1 MMESMIAQ
9 SLKGLKVIE
18 LGNFVAAPYCGK
30 LFADFDA
37 EVIKIEQPGTG
48 DEARRRGPFPGDVPH
63 LEKSGTFL
71 YLNSNKLSITLN
83 LETSDGRDIFR
94 ELIADA
100 DILIEDRPPG
110 EMKRLGL
117 DYESL
122 RKLNPGLIM
131 TSITPFGQDGPYRDY
146 KAYHLNLYHASG
158 QSYLLPMFA
167 INLDVP
173 PVQGPGF
180 LGEYDGGMAG
190 AIATLAA
197 LIWRGSGGTGQHI
210 DISKQHAMFQLER
223 SQLRRFIDDGT
234 NPNRTGKG
242 RLLESLVE
250 CRDGYCVVILSSQS
264 QWEGLFEAMGRP
276 EWGAKE
282 PFNTQA
288 GRSAHYPELRERL
301 NAWSKTLTTD
311 ELFHRVQKNGSA
323 CAPIQTVEQIF
334 NSDQYRSRDY
344 FEEIEHPLAGRY
356 EYPGN
361 PFRLS
366 NVTRRDKRPAP
377 LLGQHNQDIY
387 CGRVGHSQADLVKL
401 AQAGVI

>member
-1 MMESMIAQ
+1 MAEKPSGNIRVVELCSFIA
-9 SLKGLKVIE
+9 G
-18 LGNFVAAPYCGK
+18 PYCGK
-30 LFADFDA
+30 LFSDFDA
-37 EVIKIEQPGTG
+37 EVIKIEQPGIG
-48 DEARRRGPFPGDVPH
+48 DEARRRGPCPGDVPH
-63 LEKSGTFL
+63 PEKSGTFL
-71 YLNSNKLSITLN
+71 YLNSNKLGITLN

-94 ELIADA
+94 KLIADT
-100 DILIEDRPPG
+100 DILIEDRAPG
-110 EMKRLGL
+110 ELKRLGL

-122 RKLNPGLIM
+122 QKVNPALIM

-146 KAYHLNLYHASG
+146 KAYHLNLYHSSG

-180 LGEYDGGMAG
+180 IGEYDGGMAG
-190 AIATLAA
+190 ATATLAA
-197 LIWRGSGGTGQHI
+197 LFWRDNGGTGQHI

-223 SQLRRFIDDGT
+223 SQLRRYVDEGI

-250 CRDGYCVVILSSQS
+250 CKDGFVVVILSSQA
-264 QWEGLFEAMGRP
+264 QWQGLFEAMGRP
-276 EWGAKE
+276 QWGARE

-301 NAWSKTLTTD
+301 NAWAKTLTAE
-311 ELFHRVQKNGSA
+311 ELFHLVQGKGSA
-323 CAPIQTVEQIF
+323 CAPVQTVEQIF
-334 NSDQYRSRDY
+334 KSDQYRARDY
-344 FEEIEHPLAGRY
+344 FEEIEHPLAGKL

-366 NVTRRDKRPAP
+366 NLMRREKRPAP
-377 LLGQHNQDIY
+377 LLGQHNQDVY
-387 CGRVGHSQADLVKL
+387 CGRLGHTQGDLVKL
-401 AQAGVI
+401 AQAGAI